1 MLSAVTLDE
10 KNVELVESSPHFVLF
25 FTPWSSHCKKLAPVW
40 EELASRHNK
49 EQERMVTIAKTDCTM
64 SPTFCSSEGVT
75 GFPTVK
81 FYKNGFERE
90 EGVKYQGNRDI
101 KHLEQF
107 LSEQLGLDNSDV
119 NHADTDSDEA
129 VVEDGL
135 YTLTSASF
143 DSVVGQGDTFIE
155 FYAPWSAQCQ
165 RLARIWDDLAKS
177 FEKDEQVKIAEV
189 DCIQYP
195 DICRRQG
202 VKGYPSLHYFRNG
215 EKLDMFKGARTLAEL
230 KDFVKD
236 EKACTGFDAS
246 DDEDKAVVELGR
258 DNFEEEI
265 RTGFAFVH
273 FYTDWCRHCKSLEKT
288 WELLAEKYQ
297 GDSQVTIGH
306 VDCSAADN
314 INHELC
320 EENDVDGV
328 PTINAYRE
336 GVKAGEHTGK
346 RELEDLEEFVEQQL
360 HGEDDDKVENE
371 ADDV

>member
-1 MLSAVTLDE
+1 
-10 KNVELVESSPHFVLF
+10 
-25 FTPWSSHCKKLAPVW
+25 
-40 EELASRHNK
+40 
-49 EQERMVTIAKTDCTM
+49 
-64 SPTFCSSEGVT
+64 
-75 GFPTVK
+75 
-81 FYKNGFERE
+81 
-90 EGVKYQGNRDI
+90 
-101 KHLEQF
+101 
-107 LSEQLGLDNSDV
+107 
-119 NHADTDSDEA
+119 
-129 VVEDGL
+129 
-135 YTLTSASF
+135 
-143 DSVVGQGDTFIE
+143 
-155 FYAPWSAQCQ
+155 
-165 RLARIWDDLAKS
+165 
-177 FEKDEQVKIAEV
+177 
-189 DCIQYP
+189 
-195 DICRRQG
+195 
-202 VKGYPSLHYFRNG
+202 
-215 EKLDMFKGARTLAEL
+215 MFKGARTLAEL

-236 EKACTGFDAS
+236 EKAFTGFDAS

-265 RTGFAFVH
+265 RTGFTFVH

-371 ADDV
+371 ADDA